1 MLWLCFFIW
10 YIYSIDLNH
19 SFKVFFVCPVVL
31 SLFLSCKNNFEEVKK
46 IGISEN
52 EPIGI
57 AEHINLKYTDSG
69 RVTANLKSPKM
80 LDYSNREFA
89 FNEFPDGIDL
99 DLFDEQN
106 QKSNVIADYAIVYDK
121 TGIIDLQGH
130 VVLSSTNKDTLFAEQ
145 LYYDQNREWLFTNKP
160 VTFRTGRDVINGKGF
175 DSDTKFT
182 KAQVLEIDGIIT
194 LDE

>member
-1 MLWLCFFIW
+1 MDIFHSYKIFFTGSFMLMM
-10 YIYSIDLNH
+10 
-19 SFKVFFVCPVVL
+19 
-31 SLFLSCKNNFEEVKK
+31 LFSCKNNFEEVKK
-46 IGISEN
+46 IGVSEN

-89 FNEFPDGIDL
+89 FNEFPNGIDL

-145 LYYDQNREWLFTNKP
+145 LYYDQNREWLFTNQP
-160 VTFRTGRDVINGKGF
+160 VTFRTGKDVINGKGF

>member
-1 MLWLCFFIW
+1 MGHIYFLKMDLYNSHRNFI
-10 YIYSIDLNH
+10 IYSII
-19 SFKVFFVCPVVL
+19 
-31 SLFLSCKNNFEEVKK
+31 LFLLISCKNNFDEVKK

-52 EPIGI
+52 EPMGI
-57 AEHINLKYTDSG
+57 AEHLNLKYTDSG

-80 LDYSNREFA
+80 LDYSNRDFV

-99 DLFDEQN
+99 DLFDDQN

-121 TGIIDLQGH
+121 TGIIDLQGN
-130 VVLSSTNKDTLFAEQ
+130 VVLSSTSKDTLFAEQ

-160 VTFRTGRDVINGKGF
+160 VTFRTGRDMINGKGF
-175 DSDTKFT
+175 DSDVKFT